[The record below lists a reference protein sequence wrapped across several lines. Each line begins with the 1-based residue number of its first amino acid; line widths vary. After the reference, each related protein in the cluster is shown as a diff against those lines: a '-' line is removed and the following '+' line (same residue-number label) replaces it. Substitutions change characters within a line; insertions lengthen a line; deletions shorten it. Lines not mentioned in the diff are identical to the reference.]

1 MRRDG
6 VEQVFGQTAAALFRP
21 DEEFGYLG
29 EAGRILGFDRG
40 GFVNYIAADD
50 AHRNTMPFG
59 DEQDSMR
66 VRDTDEQPIEIDLG
80 HGGVGRRSRVVQR
93 VLMRLQVGEGL
104 HHPLVICRPVGSD
117 REIHALCPLAIDPGS
132 GILDAVPGPGQGAF
146 MTTLL
151 PIIAI
156 AGALAV
162 GAMSPG
168 PSFLVVVRTA
178 VAKSRRDGLAT
189 ALGMGVG
196 GTAFAGLALLGL
208 TAILAS
214 VEWLYLGLKVLGG
227 LYLIYLATRIWRG
240 AKEPIQGLGS
250 SGQSEAG
257 GPHGPRRSFLLG
269 LTTQLSNPKTA
280 IYYASVFAALLPAGA
295 GLETAVILLP
305 AVFLIEAG
313 WYTIVALAFSSER
326 PRQVYLRWK
335 SKIDRVAGAVLA
347 LLGIRLIAGA
357 VRM

>member
-1 MRRDG
+1 
-6 VEQVFGQTAAALFRP
+6 
-21 DEEFGYLG
+21 
-29 EAGRILGFDRG
+29 
-40 GFVNYIAADD
+40 
-50 AHRNTMPFG
+50 
-59 DEQDSMR
+59 
-66 VRDTDEQPIEIDLG
+66 
-80 HGGVGRRSRVVQR
+80 
-93 VLMRLQVGEGL
+93 
-104 HHPLVICRPVGSD
+104 
-117 REIHALCPLAIDPGS
+117 
-132 GILDAVPGPGQGAF
+132 

-196 GTAFAGLALLGL
+196 GTAFAALALLGL

-227 LYLIYLATRIWRG
+227 LYLIYLASRIWRG
-240 AKEPIQGLGS
+240 ATQPIQGLGS
-250 SGQSEAG
+250 GGQG
-257 GPHGPRRSFLLG
+257 RTGPWRSFLLG

-335 SKIDRVAGAVLA
+335 AKIDRVAGAVLA

-357 VRM
+357 VRL

>member
-1 MRRDG
+1 
-6 VEQVFGQTAAALFRP
+6 
-21 DEEFGYLG
+21 
-29 EAGRILGFDRG
+29 
-40 GFVNYIAADD
+40 
-50 AHRNTMPFG
+50 
-59 DEQDSMR
+59 
-66 VRDTDEQPIEIDLG
+66 
-80 HGGVGRRSRVVQR
+80 
-93 VLMRLQVGEGL
+93 
-104 HHPLVICRPVGSD
+104 
-117 REIHALCPLAIDPGS
+117 
-132 GILDAVPGPGQGAF
+132 

-227 LYLIYLATRIWRG
+227 LYLIYLAVRIWRG

-250 SGQSEAG
+250 GGQGETGTGHRVSG
-257 GPHGPRRSFLLG
+257 RSFLLG

-280 IYYASVFAALLPAGA
+280 IYYASVFAALLPADA
-295 GLETAVILLP
+295 GLETAAILLP

-335 SKIDRVAGAVLA
+335 TKIDRMAGAVLA

-357 VRM
+357 VRI

>member
-1 MRRDG
+1 
-6 VEQVFGQTAAALFRP
+6 
-21 DEEFGYLG
+21 
-29 EAGRILGFDRG
+29 
-40 GFVNYIAADD
+40 
-50 AHRNTMPFG
+50 
-59 DEQDSMR
+59 
-66 VRDTDEQPIEIDLG
+66 
-80 HGGVGRRSRVVQR
+80 
-93 VLMRLQVGEGL
+93 
-104 HHPLVICRPVGSD
+104 
-117 REIHALCPLAIDPGS
+117 
-132 GILDAVPGPGQGAF
+132 

-227 LYLIYLATRIWRG
+227 LYLIYLAVRIWRG

-250 SGQSEAG
+250 SGQGEAG
-257 GPHGPRRSFLLG
+257 PARSFLLG

-280 IYYASVFAALLPAGA
+280 IYYASVFAALLPADA

-335 SKIDRVAGAVLA
+335 AKIDRAAGAVLA

-357 VRM
+357 ARI